1 MPPPEVVI
9 INSTAARVIWTSP
22 SSPNGVV
29 TEYSVC
35 VNKRLHKTGMD
46 VPGSLLLPDLSPFTV
61 YDIQVSTL
69 LFNLYAH
76 GSVKENM
83 PGCVSKCLPSIL
95 VTGDVFGGEGERKE
109 GS

>member
-29 TEYSVC
+29 TAYSVC
-35 VNKRLHKTGMD
+35 VNNRLHKTGLD
-46 VPGSLLLPDLSPFTV
+46 VPGSLLLADLSPFTV
-61 YDIQVSTL
+61 YDIQVRFLS
-69 LFNLYAH
+69 FDPYAR
-76 GSVKENM
+76 GYVKTNM
-83 PGCVSKCLPSIL
+83 PGCV
-95 VTGDVFGGEGERKE
+95 VGDVSGAEGERKE